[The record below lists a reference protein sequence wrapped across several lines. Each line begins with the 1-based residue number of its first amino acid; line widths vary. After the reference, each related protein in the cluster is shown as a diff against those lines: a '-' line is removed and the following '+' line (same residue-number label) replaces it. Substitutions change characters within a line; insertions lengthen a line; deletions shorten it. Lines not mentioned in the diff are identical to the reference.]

1 MGVPPRRT
9 TLKRAKNFSTNLK
22 EDKGMKTAIFVL
34 GLVLAIGALCL
45 GLASGADVAKG
56 KAAFQQYC
64 ASCHGAAGKG
74 DGPMGASMKP
84 KPKDFSDKTY
94 NGSLKED
101 YLSKVIKEGG
111 QAVGKS
117 PMMPKMGGVLKDG
130 DVADVIAYIRSLGK

>member
-1 MGVPPRRT
+1 MGRNGSREAERMKM
-9 TLKRAKNFSTNLK
+9 TLSA
-22 EDKGMKTAIFVL
+22 
-34 GLVLAIGALCL
+34 LVLALTVGALFL

-84 KPKDFSDKTY
+84 KLKDLSDKAY

-101 YLSKVIKEGG
+101 YLVKLIKDGG
-111 QAVGKS
+111 QAAGKS